1 MEEQQYSKIID
12 SIPVFSGQSKED
24 IKEWLEIVSLKFDI
38 IGYDARQ
45 KRRFIPQYLT
55 RNALK
60 WHLAHRDELSSWTKY
75 TNPIIAA
82 FPHAIT
88 TSRDLNLQLLKD
100 RKQGDNEPFTEYYGS
115 IIDLCRKHDSD
126 MTDLQIIDW
135 LKAGMKITLYDK
147 LQGEDFATPQLLLH
161 RARRIE
167 LNIAVLDARKRAPA
181 ILPSTFSSYSNVPK
195 RYNQQKYYQNR
206 FPSSSTPSYPPPLMS
221 TPYSAMSY
229 NNSNNTPASFYSYP
243 SPQSYQD
250 VNMSMSPRRTI
261 GARDGRASIH
271 AINPSLIII
280 PVTVHG
286 STVHSLLD
294 TIATHTLITRSL
306 LNTIPHSPVYKT
318 PITTAVL
325 GDANTTISVHGIV
338 QLYIRINNIPT
349 YTSAVVVDSLSVD
362 LILGMDWCRKYNIE
376 IRISEQELLLH
387 HHRYGKITV
396 QFQTNI
402 SIPVRLAQTI
412 QLSPYHEHIVRLLT
426 PVSTASQ
433 VSYSPDTKL

>member
-261 GARDGRASIH
+261 VCYSCGQPGHISPH
-271 AINPSLIII
+271 CPSR
-280 PVTVHG
+280 PK
-286 STVHSLLD
+286 D
-294 TIATHTLITRSL
+294 
-306 LNTIPHSPVYKT
+306 
-318 PITTAVL
+318 
-325 GDANTTISVHGIV
+325 
-338 QLYIRINNIPT
+338 
-349 YTSAVVVDSLSVD
+349 
-362 LILGMDWCRKYNIE
+362 
-376 IRISEQELLLH
+376 
-387 HHRYGKITV
+387 
-396 QFQTNI
+396 
-402 SIPVRLAQTI
+402 
-412 QLSPYHEHIVRLLT
+412 
-426 PVSTASQ
+426 
-433 VSYSPDTKL
+433 